1 LAEGEGIIVGKS
13 RRKFTPE
20 QKAAILR
27 EHLIE
32 KVSVADLRHK
42 R

>member
-1 LAEGEGIIVGKS
+1 MGRS

-27 EHLIE
+27 EYLIE
-32 KVSVADLRHK
+32 KVSVSFRLNHYRGGG